1 MVRGMMSLIAKG
13 AQIGVTVFFAV
24 LVFVLCC
31 GVFVLLLAL
40 IAKIIGRNGEDD

>member
-1 MVRGMMSLIAKG
+1 MMSSIAKG
-13 AQIGVTVFFAV
+13 AQIGITAFFAV

-40 IAKIIGRNGEDD
+40 VAKIIGRNGEDD